1 LTVDIG
7 LLIQRGVRCGQLR
20 LHLGNSKNVA
30 GATRKSLE
38 TALKVSLA
46 TMGAKEFTLNEKRNF
61 LEEG

>member
-1 LTVDIG
+1 
-7 LLIQRGVRCGQLR
+7 
-20 LHLGNSKNVA
+20 LGNSKNVA

-46 TMGAKEFTLNEKRNF
+46 TMGAKEFTLNEKRNS